1 MATPLEDHSV
11 EALIFILAA
20 LNAERWRFSYYR
32 KCFQA
37 KLGRLLVKLPVDGE
51 GKMDVDWMI
60 SAVRAQPYWWFLAPR
75 LADWRVVRPIVAGK
89 P

>member
-1 MATPLEDHSV
+1 VAVPLVDHPV
-11 EALIFILAA
+11 EALIFVMAA

-37 KLGRLLVKLPVDGE
+37 KLGRLLIKLPVDDE
-51 GKMDVDWMI
+51 GGMDIDWMV

-75 LADWRVVRPIVAGK
+75 LSEWHPAK
-89 P
+89 PKGV